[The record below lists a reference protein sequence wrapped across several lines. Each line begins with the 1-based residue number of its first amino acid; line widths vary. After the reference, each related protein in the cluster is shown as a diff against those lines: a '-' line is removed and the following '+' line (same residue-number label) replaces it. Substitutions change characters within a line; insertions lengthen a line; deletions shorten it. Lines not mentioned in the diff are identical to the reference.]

1 MTSQAGQTVQTV
13 RGPVSA
19 RALGPTMPHEHIV
32 SDMYRVNR
40 QKASFMMDLYEAVND
55 LRSYKAAGGATIVD
69 CTSGGLGR
77 DPHKLLQASVESD
90 VHIVMGSG
98 WYREPFYE
106 EDFNKLSVAV
116 LTERLVDD
124 IENGT
129 DGIRP
134 GVIGEIG
141 ADREWLSAVE
151 ERALR
156 ASARAHRRTGLGIIL
171 HGTRSKVGLWQLD
184 VLEEEGVDLRRVAVS
199 HCDGLDD
206 VDYHEVLARR
216 GAFVMYDRNGPLDI
230 PQQEERVRNT
240 VEMVRRGLA
249 DKLLL
254 SHDVCWITDRERRGG
269 PGYSYVLREMRGEL
283 IAAGVDAEIV
293 ERIVVDNPRRL
304 LVGA

>member
-1 MTSQAGQTVQTV
+1 MNAAAAVQTV
-13 RGPVSA
+13 RGPVPA
-19 RALGPTMPHEHIV
+19 DQLGPIMPHEHIV

-40 QKASFMMDLYEAVND
+40 QKAAFMQDLYEAIND
-55 LRSYKAAGGATIVD
+55 LHSYRQAGGGTIID
-69 CTSGGLGR
+69 CTSGGLGG
-77 DPHKLLQASVESD
+77 DPAKLLRASVESD

-106 EDFNKLSVAV
+106 EDFNKTSVRA
-116 LTERLVDD
+116 LHERMMDQLV
-124 IENGT
+124 NGQ

-151 ERALR
+151 ERVLR
-156 ASARAHRRTGLGIIL
+156 ACARAQLDTGLGLIL

-206 VDYHEVLARR
+206 VDYHEALARR
-216 GAFVMYDRNGPLDI
+216 GAFVMYDRNGPQDL
-230 PQQEERVRNT
+230 PQQEERQRNT
-240 VEMVRRGLA
+240 IEMIRRGWGEQ
-249 DKLLL
+249 LLL

-269 PGYSYVLREMRGEL
+269 PGYSYVLREMRPAL
-283 IAAGVDAEIV
+283 IADGVDADVV
-293 ERIVVDNPRRL
+293 EGILVRNPRRL
-304 LVGA
+304 LTGS